1 MSALSKNAPSW
12 AFFILAR
19 AGSWLLPSLPV
30 SVSHRLLLR
39 HTVQRAQAPD
49 RLRAVDPHRFPI
61 GGLPAQR
68 GQRHAIV
75 GVVRRLRLQSI
86 TRCTMGP

>member
-1 MSALSKNAPSW
+1 
-12 AFFILAR
+12 
-19 AGSWLLPSLPV
+19 
-30 SVSHRLLLR
+30 
-39 HTVQRAQAPD
+39 
-49 RLRAVDPHRFPI
+49 
-61 GGLPAQR
+61 LPAQR